1 MARARDP
8 NRDKAFKIFKEHNG
22 DITNRA
28 IAEILMFQKK
38 QLTHGNQNSKD
49 NRNEKLNGAL
59 QTSIKNVKRER
70 RTLWDGYV

>member
-28 IAEILMFQKK
+28 IAEIL
-38 QLTHGNQNSKD
+38 D
-49 NRNEKLNGAL
+49 VPEK
-59 QTSIKNVKRER
+59 TIDS
-70 RTLWDGYV
+70 W